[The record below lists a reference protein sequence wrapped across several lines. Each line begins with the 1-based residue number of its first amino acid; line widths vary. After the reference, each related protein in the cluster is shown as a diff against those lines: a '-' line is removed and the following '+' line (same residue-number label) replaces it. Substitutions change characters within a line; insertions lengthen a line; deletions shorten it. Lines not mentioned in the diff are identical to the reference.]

1 MYLQSLRQEFSSVDT
16 SACTAYI
23 VLILCIFTCYF
34 TSLLRIKLILKTIFW
49 INTSYNCLIK
59 LKSPKEIEIKDYD
72 YNLPAE
78 RIANFPLPTRDE
90 SKLLIY
96 RDEKITEDIFKNISN
111 HIPED
116 SIVIFND
123 SKVVKAR
130 IIVENAA
137 GQKIEI
143 FCLEPIQPSREFQ
156 MAFAATKKCRWLC
169 MVGNAK
175 KWKEDVIIQNFFTKG
190 KVVELR
196 VKKSEPKNGVYEI
209 DFEWNPIELTFSEV
223 LMRVGH
229 IPLPPYIKREDQRSD
244 AERYQTVYAN
254 TEGSVAAP
262 TAGLHFTEEVLEQL
276 KAKGI
281 DEEFVTL
288 HVGAGTFQPV
298 KNEKIGE
305 HIMHG
310 EKFFI
315 NRAIIEKIYSKGEK
329 KIIAAGT
336 TSARTIES
344 LYWLGIKLIENRQV
358 KIENLKVSQWE
369 AYENKD
375 TKKYSLN
382 ESMRALADYMKF
394 NDIYTLEC
402 ETEIIITPGY
412 DFKIIDG
419 LITNFHQPKST
430 LLLLIA
436 AFTNGKWKDIY
447 DCALNHN
454 YRFLSYGDSSLI
466 LKN

>member
-1 MYLQSLRQEFSSVDT
+1 
-16 SACTAYI
+16 
-23 VLILCIFTCYF
+23 LI
-34 TSLLRIKLILKTIFW
+34 
-49 INTSYNCLIK
+49 
-59 LKSPKEIEIKDYD
+59 SPKEIEIKDYD
-72 YNLPAE
+72 YDLPAE
-78 RIANFPLPTRDE
+78 RIASYPLPQRDE

-96 RDEKITEDIFKNISN
+96 RNENIETDIFKNISRY
-111 HIPED
+111 IPEN
-116 SIVIFND
+116 SILVFND

-130 IIVENAA
+130 ILIENYG

-143 FCLEPIQPSREFQ
+143 FCLEPIQPSREFA

-169 MVGNAK
+169 MIGNAK
-175 KWKEDVIIQNFFTKG
+175 KWKEEVIIQNFFTKG

-196 VKKSEPKNGVYEI
+196 VKKFAPVNGVYEVE
-209 DFEWNPIELTFSEV
+209 FEWNPIELTFSEV

-254 TEGSVAAP
+254 LEGSVAAP
-262 TAGLHFTEEVLEQL
+262 TAGLHFTPEVLEEL
-276 KAKGI
+276 KAKGV

-298 KNEKIGE
+298 KSDKIGE
-305 HIMHG
+305 HNMHG
-310 EKFFI
+310 EKFFV
-315 NRAIIEKIYSKGEK
+315 NRNFIEKILNKEDK
-329 KIIAAGT
+329 IIIAAGT

-344 LYWLGIKLIENRQV
+344 LYWLGIKLIENPSVQIN
-358 KIENLKVSQWE
+358 KLKVTQWE

-375 TKKYSLN
+375 ERKYSL
-382 ESMRALADYMKF
+382 EDAMRALADYLKF
-394 NDIYTLEC
+394 NEIETLEC

-412 DFKIIDG
+412 KFKVIDG

-436 AFTNGKWKDIY
+436 AFTKGQWKIIY
-447 DCALNHN
+447 DYAMENDF
-454 YRFLSYGDSSLI
+454 RFLSYGDSSLI
-466 LKN
+466 LNF

>member
-1 MYLQSLRQEFSSVDT
+1 M
-16 SACTAYI
+16 
-23 VLILCIFTCYF
+23 
-34 TSLLRIKLILKTIFW
+34 IK
-49 INTSYNCLIK
+49 S
-59 LKSPKEIEIKDYD
+59 KEIEIKDYD

-78 RIANFPLPTRDE
+78 KIASFPLPKRDE

-96 RDEKITEDIFKNISN
+96 KNQKISEDIFKNIST
-111 HIPED
+111 HLPED

-130 IIVENAA
+130 ILIENSA

-143 FCLEPIQPSREFQ
+143 FCLEPILPSREFQ

-175 KWKEDVIIQNFFTKG
+175 KWKEDVIIHNFFTKG

-196 VKKSEPKNGVYEI
+196 VKKSDAKNGVYEI

-254 TEGSVAAP
+254 AEGSVAAP
-262 TAGLHFTEEVLEQL
+262 TAGLHFTEEVLNDL

-281 DEEFVTL
+281 DEDFVTL

-298 KNEKIGE
+298 KSEKIGE

-310 EKFFI
+310 EKFFV
-315 NRAIIEKIYSKGEK
+315 NRDLIEKILNKGGK

-344 LYWLGIKLIENRQV
+344 LYWLGIRLIENRSV
-358 KIENLKVSQWE
+358 KIENLKISQWE

-375 TKKYSLN
+375 AAKFTLRD
-382 ESMRALADYMKF
+382 SMHALLDFMKF
-394 NDIYTLEC
+394 NDISTIEC

-412 DFKIIDG
+412 NFKVIDG

-447 DCALNHN
+447 EYALENN
-454 YRFLSYGDSSLI
+454 FRFLSYGDSSL
-466 LKN
+466 LLNF

>member
-1 MYLQSLRQEFSSVDT
+1 MNS
-16 SACTAYI
+16 
-23 VLILCIFTCYF
+23 
-34 TSLLRIKLILKTIFW
+34 
-49 INTSYNCLIK
+49 
-59 LKSPKEIEIKDYD
+59 KEIEIKDYD
-72 YNLPAE
+72 YELPAE
-78 RIANFPLPTRDE
+78 RIASHPLPKRDE
-90 SKLLIY
+90 SKLLVY
-96 RDEKITEDIFKNISN
+96 RNQKIEESIFKNISEY
-111 HIPED
+111 IPKD
-116 SIVIFND
+116 SILIFND

-130 IIVENAA
+130 ILIENSA

-156 MAFAATKKCRWLC
+156 MAFSATKKCKWLC

-175 KWKEDVIIQNFFTKG
+175 KWKEDTIIHNFFTKG

-196 VKKSEPKNGVYEI
+196 VRKSEPVNGVYEI
-209 DFEWNPIELTFSEV
+209 DFEWNPVEMTFSEV

-229 IPLPPYIKREDQRSD
+229 IPLPPYIKREDQKSD

-254 TEGSVAAP
+254 LEGSVAAP
-262 TAGLHFTEEVLEQL
+262 TAGLHFTGEVLEEL
-276 KAKGI
+276 KAKGV

-298 KNEKIGE
+298 KSEKIGG
-305 HIMHG
+305 HNMHG
-310 EKFFI
+310 EKFFVS
-315 NRAIIEKIYSKGEK
+315 RTLIEKVLNHGDK

-344 LYWLGIKLIENRQV
+344 LYWLGVKLIENSSVQTN
-358 KIENLKVSQWE
+358 KLKVTQWE

-375 TKKYSLN
+375 TKRYSA
-382 ESMRALADYMKF
+382 EDAMQALTDYMKF
-394 NDIYTLEC
+394 NDIAALEC
-402 ETEIIITPGY
+402 ETEIIISPGY
-412 DFKIIDG
+412 NFKLIDG

-447 DCALNHN
+447 DYAMKNN
-454 YRFLSYGDSSLI
+454 FRFLSYGDSSLI
-466 LKN
+466 LNF

>member
-1 MYLQSLRQEFSSVDT
+1 MS
-16 SACTAYI
+16 
-23 VLILCIFTCYF
+23 
-34 TSLLRIKLILKTIFW
+34 
-49 INTSYNCLIK
+49 N
-59 LKSPKEIEIKDYD
+59 PKDIEIKDYD
-72 YNLPAE
+72 YELPAE
-78 RIANFPLPTRDE
+78 RIASFPLPQRDE

-96 RDEKITEDIFKNISN
+96 RNEIIEENIFKNISQY
-111 HIPED
+111 IPEN
-116 SIVIFND
+116 SILIFND

-130 IIVENAA
+130 ILIEDSM
-137 GQKIEI
+137 GHKIEI

-156 MAFAATKKCRWLC
+156 MAFAATKKCKWLC
-169 MVGNAK
+169 MIGNAK

-196 VKKSEPKNGVYEI
+196 AKKFPPVDGVYEVE
-209 DFEWNPIELTFSEV
+209 FEWNPIELTFSEV

-229 IPLPPYIKREDQRSD
+229 IPLPPYIKREDQKSD

-254 TEGSVAAP
+254 LEGSVAAP
-262 TAGLHFTEEVLEQL
+262 TAGLHFTQEVLEAL
-276 KAKGI
+276 KAKGV

-298 KNEKIGE
+298 KSEKIGE
-305 HIMHG
+305 HNMHG
-310 EKFFI
+310 EKFFVSKI
-315 NRAIIEKIYSKGEK
+315 LVEKILNKGDK

-344 LYWLGIKLIENRQV
+344 LYWLGIKLIENSSVQ
-358 KIENLKVSQWE
+358 INNLKVTQWE

-375 TKKYSLN
+375 ERKYTASDA
-382 ESMRALADYMKF
+382 MQALANYMTF
-394 NDIYTLEC
+394 NEIYTLEC

-412 DFKIIDG
+412 KFKVIDG

-436 AFTNGKWKDIY
+436 AFTNGKWKEIY
-447 DCALNHN
+447 DYAMKNDF
-454 YRFLSYGDSSLI
+454 RFLSYGDSSLI
-466 LKN
+466 LNF

>member
-1 MYLQSLRQEFSSVDT
+1 M
-16 SACTAYI
+16 
-23 VLILCIFTCYF
+23 
-34 TSLLRIKLILKTIFW
+34 IK
-49 INTSYNCLIK
+49 
-59 LKSPKEIEIKDYD
+59 PKEIEIKDYD
-72 YNLPAE
+72 YELPAE
-78 RIANFPLPTRDE
+78 RIASHPLPNRDE
-90 SKLLIY
+90 SKLLVY
-96 RDEKITEDIFKNISN
+96 RNSETKEDVIKEDVFKNISQY
-111 HIPED
+111 IPED
-116 SIVIFND
+116 SILIFND

-130 IIVENAA
+130 IIVENAS

-156 MAFAATKKCRWLC
+156 MAFAATKKSKWLC

-175 KWKEDVIIQNFFTKG
+175 KWKEDTIIHNFFTKG

-196 VKKSEPKNGVYEI
+196 VRKSEPVNGVYEI

-229 IPLPPYIKREDQRSD
+229 IPLPPYIKRADQRAD

-254 TEGSVAAP
+254 LEGSVAAP
-262 TAGLHFTEEVLEQL
+262 TAGLHFTQEVLEVL
-276 KAKGI
+276 KAKGV

-298 KNEKIGE
+298 KSDKIGE
-305 HIMHG
+305 HNMHG
-310 EKFFI
+310 EKFFVS
-315 NRAIIEKIYSKGEK
+315 RSLIEKILNRGNK

-336 TSARTIES
+336 TTTRTIES
-344 LYWLGIKLIENRQV
+344 LYWLGLKLIENSSV
-358 KIENLKVSQWE
+358 KTDNLKITQWE
-369 AYENKD
+369 AYNNENER
-375 TKKYSLN
+375 KYSVN
-382 ESMRALADYMKF
+382 DAMQSIVDYMKF
-394 NDIYTLEC
+394 HEIQTLEC

-412 DFKIIDG
+412 RFKIIDG

-447 DCALNHN
+447 DFAMKNDF
-454 YRFLSYGDSSLI
+454 RFLSYGDSSLI
-466 LKN
+466 LNF

>member
-1 MYLQSLRQEFSSVDT
+1 MT
-16 SACTAYI
+16 
-23 VLILCIFTCYF
+23 
-34 TSLLRIKLILKTIFW
+34 
-49 INTSYNCLIK
+49 
-59 LKSPKEIEIKDYD
+59 SPKEIEIKDYD
-72 YNLPAE
+72 YELPAE
-78 RIANFPLPTRDE
+78 RIASFPLPKRDE
-90 SKLLIY
+90 SKLLVY
-96 RDEKITEDIFKNISN
+96 RNKQIEESVFRNISQF
-111 HIPED
+111 IPEN
-116 SIVIFND
+116 SILIFND

-130 IIVENAA
+130 ILIENSA

-156 MAFAATKKCRWLC
+156 MAFAATKKCKWLC

-196 VKKSEPKNGVYEI
+196 VKKSVPLNGVYEI
-209 DFEWNPIELTFSEV
+209 EFEWNPIELTFSEV

-254 TEGSVAAP
+254 LEGSVAAP
-262 TAGLHFTEEVLEQL
+262 TAGLHFTEEVLEEL
-276 KAKGI
+276 KAKGV

-298 KNEKIGE
+298 KSEKIGE
-305 HIMHG
+305 HNMHG
-310 EKFFI
+310 EKIFVS
-315 NRAIIEKIYSKGEK
+315 RKLVDAILNKADK

-336 TSARTIES
+336 TSARTVES
-344 LYWLGIKLIENRQV
+344 LYWLGIKLIENPSVQIN
-358 KIENLKVSQWE
+358 KLKVTQWE

-375 TKKYSLN
+375 ERKYTLN
-382 ESMRALADYMKF
+382 DSMRALADYMNF
-394 NDIYTLEC
+394 NEIETLEC

-412 DFKIIDG
+412 KFKIIDG

-436 AFTNGKWKDIY
+436 AFTNGEWKKIY
-447 DCALNHN
+447 DYALKNDF
-454 YRFLSYGDSSLI
+454 RFLSYGDSSLI
-466 LKN
+466 LNF